1 MTARNGETSRRRGK
15 ARDDKEVLSEAHAP
29 PAAARRG
36 QVYATGETREG
47 RNVFRTTLFYGMVFV
62 TIAEQYV
69 ETHAP
74 VPCDACK
81 EAVYKHSGAG
91 RNHKNPF
98 AILAQL
104 EKGLLQVDDGVRD
117 SDRLPRVDTVLVEL
131 DDGTVLWPKAA
142 EPAARKP
149 SGASD
154 LSSEAFTTELRSRF
168 AGREF
173 TSRDVLTEVEGAGKS
188 TVYDRLRRLKEDGTI
203 EMVGGT
209 VGSRSDP
216 PRFRFA
222 GSPSVPTPEPEPVV
236 APAAA
241 SRIKSKDEINAEI
254 ASLGA
259 QIEEAERVARERRA
273 ESIRAAETRVAELE
287 AELETARARLRE
299 AEASRPEPEGID
311 ALVERQRSLRVI
323 ADNYDLL
330 IKSD

>member
-15 ARDDKEVLSEAHAP
+15 ARDDKEVLAEAHAP

-36 QVYATGETREG
+36 QVYATGEAREG
-47 RNVFRTTLFYGMVFV
+47 RDVFRTTRFYGMVFV

-69 ETHAP
+69 ESHAP

-81 EAVYKHSGAG
+81 EAVYKHSEAG
-91 RNHKNPF
+91 RDHKNPF

-104 EKGLLQVDDGVRD
+104 EKPGLLQVDDGARD

-131 DDGTVLWPKAA
+131 DDGTVLWPKPA
-142 EPAARKP
+142 EPAAARKP

-154 LSSEAFTTELRSRF
+154 LSGEAFAAALRSRF

-173 TSRDVLTEVEGAGKS
+173 TSRDVLTEIEGAGKS
-188 TVYDRLRRLKEDGTI
+188 TVYDRLRRYREDGTL

-209 VGSRSDP
+209 VGSHSNP
-216 PRFRFA
+216 PRLRFTA
-222 GSPSVPTPEPEPVV
+222 SVPAVAPEPAV
-236 APAAA
+236 APAVTP
-241 SRIKSKDEINAEI
+241 RIKSKDEIGEEI

-259 QIEEAERVARERRA
+259 QIEEAERAARERRL
-273 ESIRAAETRVAELE
+273 EEIRAAEARVTELE

-311 ALVERQRSLRVI
+311 ALVERQRSLRAL
-323 ADNYDLL
+323 ADNYELL